1 MNTNSQPRPSPGER
15 DGGGVSPPSPA
26 APSQQP
32 LPYSLARFLDTL
44 AIADDLAKWKPS
56 HEGEE
61 PPW

>member
-15 DGGGVSPPSPA
+15 ESGGVRPPGPA

-32 LPYSLARFLDTL
+32 LPHSLARFLDTL

-56 HEGEE
+56 HKGEE